1 MPPATAGQGPR
12 GLTSRLRWECSL
24 PELTAQNSVE
34 LTQLPL
40 IPDNE
45 PYQSLSLGSRG
56 EGKTCQWML
65 CLCGGDL
72 GGTR

>member
-24 PELTAQNSVE
+24 PELTAQNSVK
-34 LTQLPL
+34 LTRLPL

-45 PYQSLSLGSRG
+45 PHQSLSSRG

-65 CLCGGDL
+65 CMRGGAL